1 MSQPS
6 FCGHEPGPRTHFV
19 IEATRAYSIVAFS
32 CHGEKEAE
40 VLFRPLAK
48 LCITDAVCNIIDAK
62 EARDISKSGHPDMVM
77 LTQLD
82 EADKGADKAA
92 SEKAAAKK
100 AAADKTAAKKVAAAK
115 KAADEKAAA
124 AKAVTASTT
133 QAVQIPQ
140 HQHILKFHR
149 RDRGYSCDVC
159 RCSFSAGDH
168 SYCCSNCNFDACIA
182 CASKYTFKAHGAAKK
197 QDQMRPQPVRTSAAK
212 RSEARRPVTRTEP
225 GGNGLDSGQAMV
237 AGAAGAAGVAVACAL
252 CTIM

>member
-1 MSQPS
+1 MSQPK

-19 IEATRAYSIVAFS
+19 IETTRAYSIVAFS
-32 CHGEKEAE
+32 SFGEEEAE
-40 VLFRPLAK
+40 VLFRPLAE
-48 LCITDAVCNIIDAK
+48 LCITAAVCNIIDAK
-62 EARDISKSGHPDMVM
+62 ESRDISKSGHPDMVM

-82 EADKGADKAA
+82 EVDKGADKVA

-100 AAADKTAAKKVAAAK
+100 AAAEKAAAK
-115 KAADEKAAA
+115 KAAA

-168 SYCCSNCNFDACIA
+168 SYCCCNCNFDACIA
-182 CASKYTFKAHGAAKK
+182 CASKYTFKAHGVAKK
-197 QDQMRPQPVRTSAAK
+197 QDQMRPQPVRKSSAK
-212 RSEARRPVTRTEP
+212 RSVARRPVTRTEP
-225 GGNGLDSGQAMV
+225 GGNGLDNGQAMV